1 MPPQALKRVGS
12 RRAVFGSC
20 KQEFKEIWGVIWDE
34 MEEKEATP
42 DPSPT
47 IERVCDAKYILGL
60 NLKFALPHLSFLW
73 SREGALA
80 PLRTGTPKREH
91 KISLTS

>member
-1 MPPQALKRVGS
+1 MPPQAVKRVGS

-60 NLKFALPHLSFLW
+60 NLKFAPPTL
-73 SREGALA
+73 
-80 PLRTGTPKREH
+80 
-91 KISLTS
+91 ISLPELRNLLLEGFGVRSQHPP

>member
-1 MPPQALKRVGS
+1 MPPQAVKRVGS

-60 NLKFALPHLSFLW
+60 NLKFAPPRLSFW
-73 SREGALA
+73 RPPEGLLA
-80 PLRTGTPKREH
+80 GLRTGTPKREH
-91 KISLTS
+91 NISPTS

>member
-1 MPPQALKRVGS
+1 MHS
-12 RRAVFGSC
+12 RQGRRHHGVRAQKELGPHRAVQG
-20 KQEFKEIWGVIWDE
+20 GVIWDE

-91 KISLTS
+91 NISLTS